1 MNIFKNLS
9 NYFIFKI
16 ERFLIK
22 GAWFQ
27 LFSVAVTIV
36 IISLFFGAIAF
47 FYTDHFMNVQNAIW
61 WAFLRLTD
69 PGYLGDDQGYK
80 LRTLSTI
87 LTVLGYVLFMG
98 SLVAIMA
105 QGLNRLMS
113 KLEAGLTPIREKNHI
128 VILGLT
134 RRTPLILR
142 ELLVSKDRVLRFLKR
157 FKKADLKIVIL
168 SKNINSK
175 VLHELKAEVGPLW
188 DDSKVVLRSGNPLE
202 VEHLDRVDFM
212 RSASIIYPA
221 SDLKEDRSYFD
232 ANAFKFIQICNTQKK
247 EGKPSPLI
255 VTEMIND
262 DRLKL
267 IPDVSKTKVQAIPL
281 STTISR
287 LIVQNIKYEFL
298 SFIYNDLL
306 THGEGNEVYIRSA
319 EELSG
324 KKVGDVRLSFSQAI
338 FIGIIH
344 EHEVILNPDL
354 ETIISDDDKCVFIAE
369 KYEQCFHYGLPEIKA
384 NSLELIKPLSKTKTL
399 NFKKILIFGWSDK
412 VHNILEELNSLSN
425 KKISVD
431 VASIVSLKDRQKTLQ
446 LVNTELKNIEL
457 NHLEMDYTSSGF
469 YKKVQLQDYD
479 HFVFVANDWM
489 TSDEQSDA
497 RTWLGFLQLTH
508 HKEYTNQPIIVEVMS
523 SESEGLFEHQN
534 TEVINSPILAAHMI
548 THVALRPELNAVFDE
563 LFGPEGAEIILEPLS
578 NFTKN
583 QELYFYDLQRM
594 SYDSGLI
601 ALGYFDEH
609 TGKSLLNPSKKDAI
623 RVTEHLYVVL
633 LTTASGV

>member
-1 MNIFKNLS
+1 MNLFKDFT
-9 NYFIFKI
+9 NYFVFKI

-27 LFSVAVTIV
+27 LLSVAVTISV
-36 IISLFFGAIAF
+36 ISLIFGAIAF
-47 FYTDHFMNVQNAIW
+47 YYTQDFVSLQNAIW

-157 FKKADLKIVIL
+157 FKKSDLKIVIL
-168 SKNINSK
+168 SENINSK

-202 VEHLDRVDFM
+202 VEHLKRVDFM

-232 ANAFKFIQICNTQKK
+232 ANAFKFIQICNTQNN
-247 EGKPSPLI
+247 ETHRSPLI
-255 VTEMIND
+255 VSELIND

-267 IPDVSKTKVQAIPL
+267 IPQVSKTQVQAIAL

-287 LIVQNIKYEFL
+287 LIVQNIKYEYL

-319 EELSG
+319 EELAG
-324 KKVGDVRLSFSQAI
+324 HKVKDVRLNFSKAI
-338 FIGIIH
+338 FIGLVDQN
-344 EHEVILNPDL
+344 EVILNPPL
-354 ETIISDDDKCVFIAE
+354 ETSIKANDKCVFIAE
-369 KYEQCFHYGLPEIKA
+369 KYEHCFEYAIPTPS
-384 NSLELIKPLSKTKTL
+384 NSDFELTRPLTKTKSL
-399 NFKKILIFGWSDK
+399 SYKKILVFGWSDK
-412 VHNILEELNSLSN
+412 VHNILEELNSLSQQ
-425 KKISVD
+425 KTVVD
-431 VASIVSLKDRQKTLQ
+431 VVSIVPMKDRQKTLQ
-446 LVNTELKNIEL
+446 MVNTELNNLEL

-469 YKKVQLQDYD
+469 FNKISLNDYD

-489 TSDEQSDA
+489 STDEQSDA

-508 HKEYTNQPIIVEVMS
+508 HANYNHQPIIVEVMS
-523 SESEGLFEHQN
+523 SESEELFKHSN
-534 TEVINSPILAAHMI
+534 TEVINSPIMAAHMI
-548 THVALRPELNAVFDE
+548 THVALRPELNVVFDE
-563 LFGPEGAEIILEPLS
+563 LFGPEGAEIIVEPLVS
-578 NFTKN
+578 FTN
-583 QELYFYDLQRM
+583 SSSVYFYDIQKM
-594 SYDSGLI
+594 AYDSGLV
-601 ALGYFDEH
+601 ALGYFDAT
-609 TGKSLLNPSKKDAI
+609 TGSSLLNPAKDENI
-623 RVTEHLYVVL
+623 TITKDLYVVL
-633 LTTASGV
+633 LTTELGE

>member
-47 FYTDHFMNVQNAIW
+47 FYTDHFVNIQNAIW

-212 RSASIIYPA
+212 RAASIIYPA

-232 ANAFKFIQICNTQKK
+232 
-247 EGKPSPLI
+247 
-255 VTEMIND
+255 
-262 DRLKL
+262 
-267 IPDVSKTKVQAIPL
+267 
-281 STTISR
+281 
-287 LIVQNIKYEFL
+287 
-298 SFIYNDLL
+298 
-306 THGEGNEVYIRSA
+306 
-319 EELSG
+319 
-324 KKVGDVRLSFSQAI
+324 
-338 FIGIIH
+338 
-344 EHEVILNPDL
+344 
-354 ETIISDDDKCVFIAE
+354 
-369 KYEQCFHYGLPEIKA
+369 
-384 NSLELIKPLSKTKTL
+384 
-399 NFKKILIFGWSDK
+399 
-412 VHNILEELNSLSN
+412 
-425 KKISVD
+425 
-431 VASIVSLKDRQKTLQ
+431 
-446 LVNTELKNIEL
+446 
-457 NHLEMDYTSSGF
+457 
-469 YKKVQLQDYD
+469 
-479 HFVFVANDWM
+479 
-489 TSDEQSDA
+489 
-497 RTWLGFLQLTH
+497 
-508 HKEYTNQPIIVEVMS
+508 
-523 SESEGLFEHQN
+523 
-534 TEVINSPILAAHMI
+534 
-548 THVALRPELNAVFDE
+548 
-563 LFGPEGAEIILEPLS
+563 
-578 NFTKN
+578 
-583 QELYFYDLQRM
+583 
-594 SYDSGLI
+594 
-601 ALGYFDEH
+601 
-609 TGKSLLNPSKKDAI
+609 
-623 RVTEHLYVVL
+623 
-633 LTTASGV
+633 

>member
-1 MNIFKNLS
+1 MNILKELS
-9 NYFIFKI
+9 NFFVFKV

-27 LFSVAVTIV
+27 LLSVAVTIFL
-36 IISLFFGAIAF
+36 ISVCFGIAA
-47 FYTDHFMNVQNAIW
+47 FYYTNDFMHLHNAIW

-105 QGLNRLMS
+105 QGLNRFMS
-113 KLEAGLTPIREKNHI
+113 RLEAGLTPIREKNHI

-157 FKKADLKIVIL
+157 FKKSNLKIVIL
-168 SKNINSK
+168 SENINSK

-188 DDSKVVLRSGNPLE
+188 DETKVILRSGNPLE
-202 VEHLDRVDFM
+202 VEHLNRVDFM
-212 RSASIIYPA
+212 RSASIIYPS
-221 SDLKEDRSYFD
+221 SDLKEERAYFD
-232 ANAFKFIQICNTQKK
+232 ANAFKFIQICNTQKNENLK
-247 EGKPSPLI
+247 KSPLI

-267 IPDVSKTKVQAIPL
+267 VPEVSRNKVQALPL
-281 STTISR
+281 STIISR

-298 SFIYNDLL
+298 SFVYNDLL
-306 THGEGNEVYIRSA
+306 THGQGNEVYIRPSQDLA
-319 EELSG
+319 G
-324 KKVGDVRLSFSQAI
+324 KEVKDIRLNFSNAV
-338 FIGIIH
+338 FIGLIQNS
-344 EHEVILNPDL
+344 EVILNPSL
-354 ETIISDDDKCVFIAE
+354 NTVIQEQDKCIFIAQ
-369 KYEQCFHYGLPEIKA
+369 KYDDGFEYGLNGVIEHGF
-384 NSLELIKPLSKTKTL
+384 ELTKKLTKTKSL

-412 VHNILEELNSLSN
+412 VHNILEELNSLSHQ
-425 KKISVD
+425 KTSVD
-431 VASIVSLKDRQKTLQ
+431 VVSILPLVDRQKTLQ
-446 LVNTELKNIEL
+446 LVNTELKNLEL

-469 YKKVQLQDYD
+469 YKKLDLSIYD

-489 TSDEQSDA
+489 KTDEQSDA

-508 HKEYTNQPIIVEVMS
+508 HKDYKNQPVIVEVMS
-523 SESEGLFEHQN
+523 SESEGLFSHTS

-548 THVALRPELNAVFDE
+548 THVALRPELNGVFDE
-563 LFGPEGAEIILEPLS
+563 LFGPEGAEIIVEPINS
-578 NFTKN
+578 FTN
-583 QELYFYDLQRM
+583 ETNLYFYDLQKM
-594 SYDSGLI
+594 AYESGLI
-601 ALGYFDEH
+601 ALGYFDAE
-609 TGKSLLNPSKKDAI
+609 TGKSLLNPSKKQPI
-623 RVTEHLYVVL
+623 TVTNELYVVL
-633 LTTASGV
+633 LTTT